1 MKVSSKMAEA
11 TVSETARILALPTGL
26 TAPVPAQ
33 RMPAGRPRR
42 NVVVLAS
49 HVARKRVCA
58 ALHAPAVA
66 AKTPYELACA
76 EVAQAQKSLQTVS
89 QLWHRVNS
97 DLALATA
104 RMHHLRQTERV
115 LFSAG
120 SAVPRH
126 TRPSGR

>member
-1 MKVSSKMAEA
+1 MAQTALGTSVA
-11 TVSETARILALPTGL
+11 THAACIAAFPSTLA
-26 TAPVPAQ
+26 APIAPQ
-33 RMPAGRPRR
+33 RMPPGRPRR
-42 NVVVLAS
+42 NVVVLAA

-76 EVAQAQKSLQTVS
+76 DVAAAQRDLQIVQQVWS
-89 QLWHRVNS
+89 RVNS

-115 LFSAG
+115 CFSAA
-120 SAVPRH
+120 SAV
-126 TRPSGR
+126 GV